1 MVSSSAGKS
10 DTDLEPL
17 RTEIKGLKEEVRKS
31 NRESR
36 FRFHFGIGLALIAIG
51 IGVQFSTTDLVGKI
65 PNGIFALLF
74 YLIGGVQIIQAL
86 ASRDDL
92 KGIRKLLMNIGGIIL
107 LIGALM
113 ISLPF
118 FGEFIPPTWLISIGI
133 IVASFGFIL
142 MEVSLIRFHKN
153 AN

>member
-51 IGVQFSTTDLVGKI
+51 VDRQ
-65 PNGIFALLF
+65 
-74 YLIGGVQIIQAL
+74 
-86 ASRDDL
+86 R
-92 KGIRKLLMNIGGIIL
+92 
-107 LIGALM
+107 
-113 ISLPF
+113 
-118 FGEFIPPTWLISIGI
+118 
-133 IVASFGFIL
+133 
-142 MEVSLIRFHKN
+142 
-153 AN
+153 